1 MKYVDFNSVKI
12 RNFLSI
18 GQSPVEIS
26 FKHGLN
32 IITGVNKDKED
43 RRNGVGKSAI
53 ADAIHFAIFGET
65 IRELSKEFIVNSI
78 NKKNTYVEL
87 KFCVNENNK
96 TKNYRIVR
104 KLKPTKCYL
113 YVDDIDLTEST
124 IPNTNKRIKN
134 ILNSSPEVFQNCVI
148 MSLNTTLPFM
158 AQRKVEKRK
167 FIEGILNLEIFSEML
182 LSARA
187 EYNDVQ
193 KKYEHITKDFD
204 HANSICKLLNEQK
217 ENIISNVK
225 EQRNKILE
233 SVKTIQEE
241 ITENKSKIKSINKEL
256 FEKSKS
262 KFKSINEKI
271 TNILAQLSNVK
282 TKITRH
288 ETEIDFHNKKLNN
301 IGTSDDVCPTCLHQ
315 ITNNDRNH
323 IKKEKDNILKDIRNC
338 EEDIES
344 LNQQVISINQLK
356 QNNINA
362 QNQINEYISN
372 IKTVNNNNK
381 LTKTYI
387 HNLNKNLEKN
397 NKELKDLQKR
407 ETSVEVQDL
416 DNKISNNLKEVQEL
430 EKDSNTIYKG
440 LSTLEVVKYIL
451 SEEGVKSFIV
461 KKILDVLN
469 NRLLYYLQK
478 MDANCICRFNEY
490 FEEEIVNE
498 KGEDCSYFNF
508 SGAER
513 KSIDLAILFTFM
525 DMRRLQGDIAYN
537 IVIFDE
543 LLDSS
548 LDERGVE
555 LVLNII
561 KERIETYSESIY
573 IISHRKESVKA
584 ATGDVVV
591 LEKKNGITT
600 RVDLNNMPE

>member
-1 MKYVDFNSVKI
+1 M
-12 RNFLSI
+12 
-18 GQSPVEIS
+18 
-26 FKHGLN
+26 
-32 IITGVNKDKED
+32 TVN
-43 RRNGVGKSAI
+43 
-53 ADAIHFAIFGET
+53 
-65 IRELSKEFIVNSI
+65 
-78 NKKNTYVEL
+78 NTV
-87 KFCVNENNK
+87 
-96 TKNYRIVR
+96 
-104 KLKPTKCYL
+104 
-113 YVDDIDLTEST
+113 
-124 IPNTNKRIKN
+124 
-134 ILNSSPEVFQNCVI
+134 
-148 MSLNTTLPFM
+148 PFM
-158 AQRKVEKRK
+158 AKKRLDKRK

-187 EYNDVQ
+187 EDNDVQ

-204 HANSICKLLNEQK
+204 HANNICKLLSDQK
-217 ENIISNVK
+217 ENIINSVK
-225 EQRNKILE
+225 EQKDKILKR
-233 SVKTIQEE
+233 VKTIQDE

-256 FEKSKS
+256 FEKSKN
-262 KFKSINEKI
+262 KFKAINEKI
-271 TNILAQLSNVK
+271 SDISTQLSNVK

-288 ETEIDFHNKKLNN
+288 ETEIEFHNKKLNN

-315 ITNNDRNH
+315 ITNNDRDH
-323 IKKEKDNILKDIRNC
+323 IQKEKNNILKDIENC
-338 EEDIES
+338 NDDIVS
-344 LNQQVISINQLK
+344 LNQQVDIIKELKQSNITAQGQINQ
-356 QNNINA
+356 
-362 QNQINEYISN
+362 YISN

-387 HNLNKNLEKN
+387 ENLNKDLEKN
-397 NKELKDLQKR
+397 NQDLTELQKR

-416 DNKISNNLKEVQEL
+416 NNKIDNNLKEVQQL
-430 EKDSNTIYKG
+430 EQDSNTIYKS

-513 KSIDLAILFTFM
+513 KNIDLAILFTFM

-537 IVIFDE
+537 IVMFDE

-548 LDERGVE
+548 LDEKGVE

-561 KERIETYSESIY
+561 RERIDTYSESIY

-591 LEKKNGITT
+591 LEKRNGITT
-600 RVDLNNMPE
+600 RVDLTSKTE

>member
-18 GQSPVEIS
+18 GQDPVEIS
-26 FKHGLN
+26 FRHGLN
-32 IITGVNKDKED
+32 VITGVNKDKED
-43 RRNGVGKSAI
+43 RRNGVGKSTI

-65 IRELSKEFIVNSI
+65 IRELSKDFIVNSI

-87 KFCVNENNK
+87 KFSVNENNK
-96 TKNYRIVR
+96 TQNYRIVR

-113 YVDDIDLTEST
+113 YVDDVDLTEST
-124 IPNTNKRIKN
+124 IPNTNKRIKT

-204 HANSICKLLNEQK
+204 HANNICKLLTDQK
-217 ENIISNVK
+217 ENIINNVK
-225 EQRNKILE
+225 EQKSKILE
-233 SVKTIQEE
+233 RIKTIQEE
-241 ITENKSKIKSINKEL
+241 IEENKSKIKTINKEL
-256 FEKSKS
+256 FEKSKN
-262 KFKSINEKI
+262 KFKLIEQKI
-271 TNILAQLSNVK
+271 SDISLQLSNIK

-288 ETEIDFHNKKLNN
+288 ETEIDFHTKKLNN
-301 IGTSDDVCPTCLHQ
+301 IDTSSDVCPACLHQ
-315 ITNNDRNH
+315 ITNKDRDH
-323 IKKEKDNILKDIRNC
+323 VKKEKLIINKDIKNC
-338 EEDIES
+338 EDHIVS
-344 LNQQVISINQLK
+344 LNQQVTSIKELK
-356 QNNINA
+356 QNNIHA
-362 QNQINEYISN
+362 RDQINEYISN

-387 HNLNKNLEKN
+387 QNLNKDLEKN
-397 NKELKDLQKR
+397 NKDLTELQKK

-416 DNKISNNLKEVQEL
+416 DNKINNSLKEVQQL
-430 EKDSNTIYKG
+430 EQDSNTIYKS
-440 LSTLEVVKYIL
+440 LSTLDVVKYIL

-469 NRLLYYLQK
+469 NRLLFYLQK

-498 KGEDCSYFNF
+498 KGEECSYFNF

-513 KSIDLAILFTFM
+513 KNIDLAILFTFM

-537 IVIFDE
+537 IVMFDE

-548 LDERGVE
+548 LDEKGVE

-561 KERIETYSESIY
+561 KERIDTYSESIY

-584 ATGDVVV
+584 ATGDVIV

-600 RVDLNNMPE
+600 RVDLHNKTE

>member
-1 MKYVDFNSVKI
+1 MKYVDFSSVKI

-18 GQSPVEIS
+18 GEEPVEIA
-26 FKHGLN
+26 FKQGLN
-32 IITGVNKDKED
+32 VITGVNKDKED
-43 RRNGVGKSAI
+43 RRNGVGKSTV

-65 IRELSKEFIVNSI
+65 IRELSKDFIVNSI

-87 KFCVNENNK
+87 KFSVNENSE

-113 YVDDIDLTEST
+113 YVDGTDLTEST
-124 IPNTNKRIKN
+124 IPNTNKRIKS

-187 EYNDVQ
+187 EYNEVQ

-204 HANSICKLLNEQK
+204 HANSICRLLNDQK
-217 ENIISNVK
+217 ENIINSVQ
-225 EQRNKILE
+225 EQRDKILKRVE
-233 SVKTIQEE
+233 TVQNE
-241 ITENKSKIKSINKEL
+241 IKENRSKIKSINKEL

-262 KFKSINEKI
+262 KFTDINEKI
-271 TNILAQLSNVK
+271 TDISTQISNVK

-288 ETEIDFHNKKLNN
+288 ETEISFHTKKLNS
-301 IGTSDDVCPTCLHQ
+301 IGTADDVCPTCLHQ
-315 ITNNDRNH
+315 ITNNDRSH
-323 IKKEKDNILKDIRNC
+323 IEKEKDSIGKDIKNC

-344 LNQQVISINQLK
+344 LNQQVSSINKLK
-356 QNNINA
+356 QNNITA
-362 QNQINEYISN
+362 RGQISQYISN
-372 IKTVNNNNK
+372 IKTVSNNNK

-387 HNLNKNLEKN
+387 ENLNKDLEAKN
-397 NKELKDLQKR
+397 TELKELQER
-407 ETSVEVQDL
+407 ETSIEVQDL
-416 DNKISNNLKEVQEL
+416 DNKISNNLKEVQQL
-430 EKDSNTIYKG
+430 EEDSSTIYKG

-513 KSIDLAILFTFM
+513 KNIDLAILFTFM

-537 IVIFDE
+537 IVMFDE

-548 LDERGVE
+548 LDEKGVD
-555 LVLNII
+555 LVLDII
-561 KERIETYSESIY
+561 RERIDTYSESIY
-573 IISHRKESVKA
+573 IISHRKESAKA
-584 ATGDVVV
+584 ATGDVIV

-600 RVDLNNMPE
+600 RVDLAGRPE

>member
-113 YVDDIDLTEST
+113 YVDDLDLTEST

-271 TNILAQLSNVK
+271 TNILTQLSNVK

-387 HNLNKNLEKN
+387 QNLNKNLEKN

-407 ETSVEVQDL
+407 ETSIEVQDL

-537 IVIFDE
+537 MVIFDE

-561 KERIETYSESIY
+561 KERIDTYSESIY

-600 RVDLNNMPE
+600 RVDLNNNSE

>member
-113 YVDDIDLTEST
+113 YVDDLDLTEST

-271 TNILAQLSNVK
+271 TNILTQLSNVK

-344 LNQQVISINQLK
+344 LNHQVISINQLK

-387 HNLNKNLEKN
+387 QNLNKNLEKN

-407 ETSVEVQDL
+407 ETSIEVQDL

-600 RVDLNNMPE
+600 RVDLNNNLE

>member
-1 MKYVDFNSVKI
+1 
-12 RNFLSI
+12 
-18 GQSPVEIS
+18 
-26 FKHGLN
+26 
-32 IITGVNKDKED
+32 
-43 RRNGVGKSAI
+43 
-53 ADAIHFAIFGET
+53 
-65 IRELSKEFIVNSI
+65 
-78 NKKNTYVEL
+78 
-87 KFCVNENNK
+87 
-96 TKNYRIVR
+96 
-104 KLKPTKCYL
+104 
-113 YVDDIDLTEST
+113 
-124 IPNTNKRIKN
+124 
-134 ILNSSPEVFQNCVI
+134 

-182 LSARA
+182 LAARS
-187 EYNDVQ
+187 EYNEVQ

-204 HANSICKLLNEQK
+204 HANNICKLLTDQK
-217 ENIISNVK
+217 ENIISSVN
-225 EQRNKILE
+225 EQKKKILE
-233 SVKTIQEE
+233 RVETIQSE
-241 ITENKSKIKSINKEL
+241 IEENKSKIKSINKEL
-256 FEKSKS
+256 FEKSKD
-262 KFKSINEKI
+262 KLKRINEKI
-271 TNILAQLSNVK
+271 SDISTQLSNVK

-301 IGTSDDVCPTCLHQ
+301 IGTADDVCPTCLHQ
-315 ITNNDRNH
+315 ITNNDRDH
-323 IKKEKDNILKDIRNC
+323 IQKEKNSILKDIKNC
-338 EEDIES
+338 EDDIVS
-344 LNQQVISINQLK
+344 LDQQIISIKDLK
-356 QNNINA
+356 QNNIDA
-362 QNQINEYISN
+362 QNQINQYISN

-381 LTKTYI
+381 LAKAYI
-387 HNLNKNLEKN
+387 KNLNSDLEKN
-397 NKELKDLQKR
+397 NKDLSELQDR
-407 ETSVEVQDL
+407 ETSVEIQDL
-416 DNKISNNLKEVQEL
+416 DNKINNSLAEVKQL
-430 EKDSNTIYKG
+430 EDDSNTVYKG

-513 KSIDLAILFTFM
+513 KNIDLAILFTFM

-537 IVIFDE
+537 LVMFDE

-548 LDERGVE
+548 LDEKGVE

-591 LEKKNGITT
+591 LEKKNGITN
-600 RVDLNNMPE
+600 RVDLLNKTE